1 MERWPPIP
9 SAVLLALITMAAAFH
24 RMNARMRRSMN
35 SSPGNQGWSSVA
47 MVLT

>member
-1 MERWPPIP
+1 MP
-9 SAVLLALITMAAAFH
+9 SAALLALITIAAAFQ

-35 SSPGNQGWSSVA
+35 SSPGNHGWSSVA